1 MKIQLKTFIAGGRG
15 EVVLAAGG
23 KGNAFHL
30 PPRSPVK
37 HHFKLVT
44 EKLKAKFEGLF
55 LHGKQTNGVNG
66 VTNGHVE
73 KPLGAIG
80 EFPRIFEDD
89 AGTNNMEVS
98 HYSLYLE

>member
-1 MKIQLKTFIAGGRG
+1 MKIQLKTFIAGGSE

-30 PPRSPVK
+30 PPSPPVK

-55 LHGKQTNGVNG
+55 RHGKQANSVNR
-66 VTNGHVE
+66 VTNSHIE
-73 KPLGAIG
+73 KPLVASG
-80 EFPRIFEDD
+80 EFPRIFEDK
-89 AGTNNMEVS
+89 AGTRTMEVS
-98 HYSLYLE
+98 YYSLYLE